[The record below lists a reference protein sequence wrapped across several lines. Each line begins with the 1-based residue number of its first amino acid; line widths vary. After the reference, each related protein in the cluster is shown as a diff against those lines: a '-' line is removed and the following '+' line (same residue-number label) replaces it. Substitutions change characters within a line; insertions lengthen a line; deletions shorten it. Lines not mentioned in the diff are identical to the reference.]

1 VADGWEVRFGRL
13 LLGYLDSVDL
23 SLAPKLYLGF
33 PVVHVSG
40 RVNAGRAGAHPYRAG
55 AHRYRAGTRP
65 YLTKSLGEHASTAQ
79 QSPSSLS
86 DG

>member
-1 VADGWEVRFGRL
+1 VVGTRSRASGVACLET
-13 LLGYLDSVDL
+13 
-23 SLAPKLYLGF
+23 SLADYGAQLFVLGSS
-33 PVVHVSG
+33 VVHVFWMCD
-40 RVNAGRAGAHPYRAG
+40 AGRAGAHPYRAG